1 MLLSSLGEKKT
12 NEAFGEKN
20 KRINCLILNRS
31 ISTRCGVQRGSQ
43 KERKEKKRKETFT
56 EPSLFTFGEE
66 VAWGPRGASRLQ
78 FDGAVRGGAEAYS
91 WKGDVEPCRVYCP
104 GGSPTP
110 DASTWNECIPQPVKI
125 LQQK

>member
-66 VAWGPRGASRLQ
+66 VAWGPRGHRGFSSTARSEEERKLIHGRGMSSHVGCIARAAPPLPMLRLGMSV
-78 FDGAVRGGAEAYS
+78 FRAVEA
-91 WKGDVEPCRVYCP
+91 
-104 GGSPTP
+104 
-110 DASTWNECIPQPVKI
+110 
-125 LQQK
+125 

>member
-1 MLLSSLGEKKT
+1 MVLRK
-12 NEAFGEKN
+12 
-20 KRINCLILNRS
+20 
-31 ISTRCGVQRGSQ
+31 
-43 KERKEKKRKETFT
+43 KEREKKRKETFT

-78 FDGAVRGGAEAYS
+78 FDGAVRGRAEAYS

-110 DASTWNECIPQPVKI
+110 DASTWNECNGLHLVRDWGVHGGDAEPFRCIARGASPPR
-125 LQQK
+125 